1 MKELHDQAQDQGQ
14 RSLENNEKV
23 GKKKKKKEN
32 LREKEHYEDR
42 GKESISIS

>member
-23 GKKKKKKEN
+23 GKKKEKEN